1 MTHYRETLLEPPVA
15 QKPESVNCDW
25 QRWSTIVAQIE
36 QNDPNGMADLYA
48 ELSQTYPYYF
58 LNHVGADV
66 AEDATHNLFLMTVS
80 QVRAGRLRDPARL
93 MGFVRTIAHR
103 TKCWE
108 ITVRLKSREKELSTN
123 QLPRLLD
130 RRKLVDESVADDERR
145 QILHECLAEMSAC
158 DRELLERFYLQEQ
171 TREQIQRDMGLSY
184 DQFRLWKSRAKTRLG
199 ELGRRKLKPSR
210 SISATVRPRIQA
222 RGSEL
227 WTSST

>member
-1 MTHYRETLLEPPVA
+1 
-15 QKPESVNCDW
+15 
-25 QRWSTIVAQIE
+25 
-36 QNDPNGMADLYA
+36 
-48 ELSQTYPYYF
+48 
-58 LNHVGADV
+58 
-66 AEDATHNLFLMTVS
+66 
-80 QVRAGRLRDPARL
+80 

-103 TKCWE
+103 NKCWE